1 MSIRVPEELIRLEI
15 GDVPRSD
22 SGAVGIDLWIRLSS
36 LDRYVR
42 WMVAGDFLSDEKI
55 RALSRHTDSGVYV
68 DGSLLKREA
77 PSEPSEPP
85 EPAESREPVESR
97 ELPSVMAEGP
107 SLRLSSESLEIARE
121 SAGSEE
127 SGEDFSGTRVRLSGP
142 KAEEFSSTIRHLS
155 SHQAEFLRESIRD
168 RLLGIYGRL
177 LDPKVS
183 HEANV
188 EALGQVSADLLETI
202 APDISGLMLRLK
214 QNAKYLH
221 IMNDTAAIAAVVVL
235 FAAAD
240 GQTSRQ
246 VFKELTYATILMDL
260 TLSDVSRADLDLFL
274 LNKQSELKPEVLET
288 ILKHPMNSHE
298 LLNRR
303 GGKTSDLV
311 GQLVLGHHELY
322 SGKGYPRKVR
332 SDNLAP
338 LVRLLSMAVDSIEI
352 MKRSHLLGNVLSLE
366 QAVEELLEPQT
377 LPHLRRHSKR
387 LVTSTLDFL
396 RRDDLENMDLSK
408 KERGVR

>member
-177 LDPKVS
+177 LDPMLSASDSV
-183 HEANV
+183 
-188 EALGQVSADLLETI
+188 AL
-202 APDISGLMLRLK
+202 
-214 QNAKYLH
+214 
-221 IMNDTAAIAAVVVL
+221 
-235 FAAAD
+235 
-240 GQTSRQ
+240 
-246 VFKELTYATILMDL
+246 
-260 TLSDVSRADLDLFL
+260 
-274 LNKQSELKPEVLET
+274 
-288 ILKHPMNSHE
+288 
-298 LLNRR
+298 
-303 GGKTSDLV
+303 
-311 GQLVLGHHELY
+311 
-322 SGKGYPRKVR
+322 
-332 SDNLAP
+332 
-338 LVRLLSMAVDSIEI
+338 
-352 MKRSHLLGNVLSLE
+352 
-366 QAVEELLEPQT
+366 
-377 LPHLRRHSKR
+377 
-387 LVTSTLDFL
+387 
-396 RRDDLENMDLSK
+396 
-408 KERGVR
+408 